1 MKKVIYYI
9 ISCIA
14 LYLFILDQSHATV
27 PAPTAPTKEINFEK
41 SIHKGLESFAQI
53 LHLVKNKHQQ
63 NIDPEVPMK
72 KAMIAFTKA
81 LDGHS
86 EFLDKKAYEEIIQST
101 KGEVVGI
108 GIIVDHTMEEE
119 DEFLRVV
126 ETIPGG
132 PADSV
137 GIKADDKII
146 EVDGQ
151 PIRGLSL
158 EKAIAKIKGKRNS
171 TVNLR
176 VQRSDTVRHL
186 TFTITRNVVKEPNAL
201 CYFFKDHNVYY
212 LCLNMFTENSVPQ
225 LEQLLKKIQ
234 HQQAKGLILDLR
246 NNSGG
251 LLSSVIDISGLF
263 LDKNSVVVITKGRD
277 DKEIERHAT
286 TKEPVLTN
294 RKTPIFILVNNFT
307 ASAAEILAGC
317 LQTHADESKGKQH
330 TNGLVFIVGSKTFG
344 KGSVQEV
351 IPISNDC
358 ALKLTTALYY
368 LPDNSSIQGIG
379 IKPDFKIEPK
389 MPQSQETI
397 WFNNMFGRESA
408 LKNAIKIDL
417 QNANPQA
424 AAKKT
429 KNTKKDAEKSWYE
442 KKQELI
448 ASDYLILSTVRLLEM
463 LDMGLKAYPQKVKT
477 RKDAIALLNS
487 VYTPQDKATIEEIK
501 I

>member
-9 ISCIA
+9 ISCTG
-14 LYLFILDQSHATV
+14 LYLFILHQSHATD
-27 PAPTAPTKEINFEK
+27 PAPTKEINFEK
-41 SIHKGLESFAQI
+41 SIYEWSKPLAEMF
-53 LHLVKNKHQQ
+53 HLVHRKHYK
-63 NIDPEVPMK
+63 NIDPEEPMK
-72 KAMIAFTKA
+72 KAMTAFAKG

-151 PIRGLSL
+151 PIKGLSL
-158 EKAIAKIKGKRNS
+158 EKAIAKIKGKRGT
-171 TVNLR
+171 TVSIR
-176 VQRSDTVRHL
+176 VQRSDTIRHL
-186 TFTITRNVVKEPNAL
+186 PFTLTRNVVKEPNAL

-212 LCLNMFTENSVPQ
+212 LCLNMFTENSVQQ

-234 HQQAKGLILDLR
+234 HQHAKGLILDLR

-286 TKEPVLTN
+286 TKDPVLTN

-389 MPQSQETI
+389 MPQSQETV
-397 WFNNMFGRESA
+397 WFNNTFGRESA

-424 AAKKT
+424 AAAKKA

-448 ASDYLILSTVRLLEM
+448 SSDYLILSTIRLLEM

-477 RKDAIALLNS
+477 RKDAIAFLNS
-487 VYTPQDKATIEEIK
+487 VYTPQDKAAIEEIR